1 MKLFFDI
8 ETIPASDEF
17 KEVAIEAERKKYRNR
32 DIAEDDEALF
42 RASALSGDFGR
53 ILCIGYAIDDNK
65 VEILTGKEKEI
76 LNEWWRI
83 AKNASKFIG
92 HNILE
97 FDIPFIYKR
106 SIILKCPPSQML
118 PVKKFE
124 TDNIYDTLKQ
134 WSRWDYASNLSLH
147 FLAKALSLESS
158 KESGIDGSQVYDYFL
173 KGKYNDIYEYCRRD
187 VELSRKIYKRMTFED
202 L

>member
-1 MKLFFDI
+1 MKIFFDL

-17 KEVAIEAERKKYRNR
+17 REVAIEAERKKYRNK
-32 DIAEDDEALF
+32 DIAGDDEALF

-53 ILCIGYAIDDNK
+53 ILCIGYAVNDDE
-65 VEILTGKEKEI
+65 VEILSGGEKEI
-76 LNEWWRI
+76 LTKWWQI
-83 AKNASKFIG
+83 AKNVTKFIG

-106 SIILKCPPSQML
+106 SIVLKYPPSQML
-118 PVKKFE
+118 PVRKFE
-124 TDNIYDTLKQ
+124 TENIYDTLKQ
-134 WSRWDYASNLSLH
+134 WSRWDYSSNLSLH

-158 KESGIDGSQVYDYFL
+158 KDLGIDGSQVYDYYL
-173 KGKYNDIYEYCRRD
+173 GGKLDKIYEYCKRD
-187 VELSRKIYKRMTFED
+187 VELVRKVYKRMTFEG